1 MCGHFAREIFCCCG
15 RRRNIFGQSAVQTC
29 VFHVDKSCL
38 WAQSPIS
45 FSPRGTAGPN
55 PFLFF
60 TPISATYPLDGG
72 YKAWASWIKIRP
84 YRWNALSRCNTSSVQ
99 FDGFYVGGPNVFFG
113 KQRGIKMCQ
122 SAGLKHKSARRL
134 SSFYVSRHGEEKSG
148 VWTLQNA

>member
-1 MCGHFAREIFCCCG
+1 MVTLPGKFSAAAVGDVIFLVRVQRRHVCFMWTNPVCGPGPPF
-15 RRRNIFGQSAVQTC
+15 
-29 VFHVDKSCL
+29 
-38 WAQSPIS
+38 S
-45 FSPRGTAGPN
+45 FSPRGTVGPN

-72 YKAWASWIKIRP
+72 YKAWASWTKIRP
-84 YRWNALSRCNTSSVQ
+84 YRWNALSRRNTSSAL

-134 SSFYVSRHGEEKSG
+134 SSFYVSRHGED
-148 VWTLQNA
+148 